1 LSFFSELKR
10 RHVIRVSGVYAIVG
24 WLLLQVAGSLESAMA
39 LPDWFDGF
47 VLAAL
52 LIGFPLA
59 AILAWAFELT
69 PEGVK
74 RTAEVDPEESTTA
87 RTGVLDK
94 LLIVPYCSSLR

>member
-1 LSFFSELKR
+1 M
-10 RHVIRVSGVYAIVG
+10 
-24 WLLLQVAGSLESAMA
+24 ESAMA
-39 LPDWFDGF
+39 LPAWFDGF

-74 RTAEVDPEESTTA
+74 RTAEVDTEESMTT
-87 RTGVLDK
+87 RTGLLDK
-94 LLIVPYCSSLR
+94 FLIVTLLLFTA